1 MFWPR
6 ETWRD
11 GPTGILR
18 FVRPLVT
25 VLRFAGAA
33 AIVAAIVAQ
42 LVRSIRNTV
51 DAGGEVGV
59 MLVNFFSF
67 FTIESNVLAVIS
79 LVIGAVVVAAGR
91 SETAAFT
98 VFRLVAVTYMTVTLI
113 VYNLLLRGIELPQ
126 GQTVPWSNEILHV
139 VGPLLII
146 ADWLFA
152 PGRHRLEW
160 NRVWAVVVFPIV
172 WAAYTLIRGPIV
184 GWYPYPFLNP
194 GNSENGYL
202 SVAFYVIL
210 IAAVMVGVGAAAIWV
225 TRRRA
230 RWPLPAVE

>member
-1 MFWPR
+1 MKLAGQR
-6 ETWRD
+6 
-11 GPTGILR
+11 PTAILR
-18 FVRPLVT
+18 IVRPTVT
-25 VLRFAGAA
+25 VLRFAAAA
-33 AIVAAIVAQ
+33 AIVIAIVAQ
-42 LVRSIRNTV
+42 LQRTIENTV
-51 DAGGEVGV
+51 AAGGDIGFV
-59 MLVNFFSF
+59 LVNFFSF
-67 FTIESNVLAVIS
+67 FTIESNVLAV
-79 LVIGAVVVAAGR
+79 VAFAVGAVVVATGR
-91 SETAAFT
+91 AETVGFT

-126 GQTVPWSNEILHV
+126 GQTVPWSNEVLHV

-146 ADWLFA
+146 ADWLFT
-152 PGRHRLEW
+152 PGRNRLEW

-225 TRRRA
+225 TRRRE
-230 RWPLPAVE
+230 RWPLPAAK